1 MLTQNP
7 NGKAAASAI
16 PTIAPVQEV
25 MDARQESQIWT
36 AYALSASLRHNDLK
50 VSVRDGKA
58 TLAGFVGDSVHQDL
72 AKQIALKVAGI
83 TAVESHIEIRP
94 NFTSPAVS
102 AEPAFGEMVDDATIT
117 CTVRSKLLW
126 SRHGEELAAHV
137 DTARG
142 RVSLTGIAESIE
154 ARDMAGKLAANTHG
168 VSSVDNQL
176 SVESPRAG
184 VARSEASNVID
195 ITDVADG
202 WITTKVKLTFLYSTN
217 VSRSSI
223 QVTTQGGIVKLT
235 GKLDSV
241 AERAAAIALA
251 ANVRGVRS
259 VDADSLTM

>member
-7 NGKAAASAI
+7 AV
-16 PTIAPVQEV
+16 APAQQVV
-25 MDARQESQIWT
+25 DARQESQIWT
-36 AYALSASLRHNDLK
+36 AFALSASLRHNDLK

-58 TLAGFVGDSVHQDL
+58 TLAGFVGDSVRQDL
-72 AKQIALKVAGI
+72 ARQIALKVAGI
-83 TAVESHIEIRP
+83 TAVENHIEIRP
-94 NFTSPAVS
+94 TFTPPGAA

-142 RVSLTGIAESIE
+142 RVSLTGVAESIE
-154 ARDMAGKLAANTHG
+154 ARDMAGKLAANTQG

-184 VARSEASNVID
+184 IARSEASNVID

-217 VSRSSI
+217 VNRSNI
-223 QVTTQGGIVKLT
+223 DVNTQGGIVKLT
-235 GKLDSV
+235 GKLDSA
-241 AERAAAIALA
+241 AERTAAIALA

>member
-7 NGKAAASAI
+7 AV
-16 PTIAPVQEV
+16 APAQQVV
-25 MDARQESQIWT
+25 DARQESQIWT
-36 AYALSASLRHNDLK
+36 AFALSASLRHNDLK

-58 TLAGFVGDSVHQDL
+58 TLAGFVGDSVRQDL
-72 AKQIALKVAGI
+72 ARQIALKVAGI
-83 TAVESHIEIRP
+83 TAVENHIEIRP
-94 NFTSPAVS
+94 TFTPPGAA

-142 RVSLTGIAESIE
+142 RVSLTGVAESIE
-154 ARDMAGKLAANTHG
+154 ARDMAGKLAANTQG

-184 VARSEASNVID
+184 IARSESSNVID

-217 VSRSSI
+217 VNRSNI
-223 QVTTQGGIVKLT
+223 DVNTQGGIVKLT

-259 VDADSLTM
+259 VDAASLTM

>member
-7 NGKAAASAI
+7 AV
-16 PTIAPVQEV
+16 APAQQVV
-25 MDARQESQIWT
+25 DARQESQIWT
-36 AYALSASLRHNDLK
+36 AFALSASLRHNDLK

-58 TLAGFVGDSVHQDL
+58 TLAGFVGDSVRQDL
-72 AKQIALKVAGI
+72 ARQIALKVAGI
-83 TAVESHIEIRP
+83 TAVENHIEIRP
-94 NFTSPAVS
+94 TFTPPGAA

-142 RVSLTGIAESIE
+142 RVSLTGVAESIE
-154 ARDMAGKLAANTHG
+154 ARDMAGKLAANTQG

-184 VARSEASNVID
+184 VARSESSNVID

-217 VSRSSI
+217 VNRSNI
-223 QVTTQGGIVKLT
+223 DVNTQGGIVKLT
-235 GKLDSV
+235 GKLDSA
-241 AERAAAIALA
+241 AERTAAIALA

-259 VDADSLTM
+259 VDAASLTM

>member
-7 NGKAAASAI
+7 AV
-16 PTIAPVQEV
+16 APAQQVV
-25 MDARQESQIWT
+25 DARQESQIWT
-36 AYALSASLRHNDLK
+36 AFALSASLRHNDLK

-58 TLAGFVGDSVHQDL
+58 TLAGFVGDSVRQDL
-72 AKQIALKVAGI
+72 ARQIALKVAGI
-83 TAVESHIEIRP
+83 TAVENHIEIRP
-94 NFTSPAVS
+94 TFTPPGAA

-142 RVSLTGIAESIE
+142 RVSLTGVAESIE
-154 ARDMAGKLAANTHG
+154 ARDMAGKLAANTQG

-184 VARSEASNVID
+184 VARSESSNVID

-217 VSRSSI
+217 VNRSNI
-223 QVTTQGGIVKLT
+223 DVNTQGGIVKLT
-235 GKLDSV
+235 GKLDSA
-241 AERAAAIALA
+241 AERTAAIALA